1 MSQPSAVEIL
11 LVEDNENDIELAI
24 RALKTNNLAN
34 KVHVAKDGKAAVDFV
49 FQGRNHHDA
58 GEVSV
63 PKVIILDLKLPK
75 MNGLEVLKL
84 LKGDSRT
91 KEIPVV
97 VLTSSQEGR
106 DLDEC
111 YKLGVNSYI
120 VKPFGFDN
128 FVKAVST
135 MGLYWLVINQPP
147 PQR

>member
-1 MSQPSAVEIL
+1 MSKPDAVEIL
-11 LVEDNENDIELAI
+11 LVEDDENDIELTL
-24 RALKTNNLAN
+24 RALKTHNLSNN
-34 KVHVAKDGKAAVDFV
+34 VHVARDGKAALDYV
-49 FQGRNHHDA
+49 FQGRSYKDV
-58 GEVSV
+58 GEVNA

-84 LKGDSRT
+84 LRGDART
-91 KEIPVV
+91 NGIPVV

-106 DLDEC
+106 DLSEC

-135 MGLYWLVINQPP
+135 MGLYWLLINQPP
-147 PQR
+147 PLK

>member
-1 MSQPSAVEIL
+1 MSKLDAVEIL
-11 LVEDNENDIELAI
+11 LVEDDENDIELTM

-34 KVHVAKDGKAAVDFV
+34 KVHVAKDGKAALDFV
-49 FQGRNHHDA
+49 FHGRNYNDA
-58 GEVSV
+58 GEVSA

-84 LKGDSRT
+84 LKGDART

-111 YKLGVNSYI
+111 YNLGVNSYI
-120 VKPFGFDN
+120 VKPFGFEN
-128 FVKAVST
+128 FVRAVST
-135 MGLYWLVINQPP
+135 LGLYWLVINQPP
-147 PQR
+147 LLK

>member
-1 MSQPSAVEIL
+1 MSGPNAVEIL
-11 LVEDNENDIELAI
+11 LVEDDENDIELTM

-34 KVHVAKDGKAAVDFV
+34 NVHVAKDGKAALDFV
-49 FQGRNHHDA
+49 FRGRGNHEV
-58 GEVSV
+58 GEVIA

-75 MNGLEVLKL
+75 VDGLEVLKVI
-84 LKGDSRT
+84 KGDART
-91 KEIPVV
+91 KKIPVV

-135 MGLYWLVINQPP
+135 LGLYWVLVNQPP
-147 PQR
+147 PLK

>member
-1 MSQPSAVEIL
+1 MSRQDAVEIL
-11 LVEDNENDIELAI
+11 LVEDDENDIELTM

-34 KVHVAKDGKAAVDFV
+34 RVHVAKDGKAALDFV
-49 FQGRNHHDA
+49 FHSRNHSDA
-58 GEVSV
+58 GEVTI

-75 MNGLEVLKL
+75 INGLEVLKL
-84 LKGDSRT
+84 LKSDAGT
-91 KEIPVV
+91 KEIPIV

-111 YKLGVNSYI
+111 YKLGANSYI

-135 MGLYWLVINQPP
+135 LGLYWLVINQSPP
-147 PQR
+147 LR